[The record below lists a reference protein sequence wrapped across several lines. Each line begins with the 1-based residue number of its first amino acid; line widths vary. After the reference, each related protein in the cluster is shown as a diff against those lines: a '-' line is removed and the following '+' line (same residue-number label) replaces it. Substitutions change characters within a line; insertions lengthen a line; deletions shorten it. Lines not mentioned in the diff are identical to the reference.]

1 MTGSIVVALDSSD
14 GVVDRLTD
22 PDGLFG
28 MPADAVDSVLVRDA
42 DALAT
47 RVDGWAQ
54 LGAERVVLT
63 LAGDDWFRQAELAA
77 EALLAPPRR

>member
-1 MTGSIVVALDSSD
+1 
-14 GVVDRLTD
+14 
-22 PDGLFG
+22 
-28 MPADAVDSVLVRDA
+28 VLVRDA

-63 LAGDDWFRQAELAA
+63 LAGGDWFRQAELAA